1 MPSLSMAR
9 VLRGKKDFL
18 AVAVFLTV
26 VAVGCA
32 GGEEVRIHPVDKV
45 VLVSVDTLRKDY
57 LGVYND
63 VMPTSPHLDRF
74 ASESFVFTDAM
85 AQSTSTL
92 PSHTALLYSI
102 QTFIHRAYVTGW
114 PDPRVT
120 SPVEAIKQAG
130 FATAAFV
137 GGGQMDPQFGLL
149 TRGFDRYEV
158 INTLDVKGGWKG
170 RDRLGKLME
179 ATAGFLRQHRDDSFL
194 LLLHN
199 YEPHFDYDPPE
210 DLLRKYQE
218 MAAELD
224 AAGIDEA
231 EPLVGDNA
239 TLAAFLA
246 NERRVNYAALVEY
259 VDQFV
264 GALLQELE
272 ALGIDE
278 QTAIVF
284 TADHGDSHGERGK
297 NGHGT
302 YFEEVVKVPLI
313 IHVPG
318 ADGERIDAPVQLV
331 DVMPTLFKLLRLEPP
346 YPFMG
351 QDLVPLMRGR
361 RDVIPADRVRFSE
374 NKATSAPESTG
385 YGAIMRNEWK
395 LLYDLDDLD
404 AIQLFNLELDPGEV
418 RDFSEDN
425 VRIVSS
431 LTAEYQRHVRENEHL
446 RALFPHGDFD
456 LDDLDS
462 ATIEQLRALGYIR

>member
-1 MPSLSMAR
+1 MPSLFMPG
-9 VLRGKKDFL
+9 VLRGKRGFPV
-18 AVAVFLTV
+18 AAVFLMA

-32 GGEEVRIHPVDKV
+32 GDEEVRILPVDKV
-45 VLVSVDTLRKDY
+45 ILVSVDTLRRDY

-63 VMPTSPHLDRF
+63 VMPTSPYLDRF
-74 ASESFVFTDAM
+74 ASDSFVFTDAM

-102 QTFIHRAYVTGW
+102 HTFVHRAYVTGW
-114 PDPRVT
+114 PDPQVT
-120 SPVEAIKQAG
+120 SPIEEIRQAG

-158 INTLDVKGGWKG
+158 INTLDTKGGWKG
-170 RDRLGKLME
+170 RDRLGELME
-179 ATAGFLRQHRDDSFL
+179 ATAGFLRQHHDDSFF

-210 DLLRKYQE
+210 ALLRKYQE
-218 MAAELD
+218 LAADLDTEEL
-224 AAGIDEA
+224 DEA

-246 NERRVNYAALVEY
+246 TERRVNYAALVEY

-272 ALGIDE
+272 TLGIDE

-284 TADHGDSHGERGK
+284 TADHGDSHGERGR

-313 IHVPG
+313 IHVPS
-318 ADGERIDAPVQLV
+318 AAGEQIDAPVQLV
-331 DVMPTLFKLLRLEPP
+331 DIMPTLFKLLRLEPP

-351 QDLVPLMRGR
+351 RDLVPLMQGR
-361 RDVIPADRVRFSE
+361 QHVIPADRVRFSE

-385 YGAIMRNEWK
+385 YGAILRNEWK

-431 LTAEYQRHVRENEHL
+431 LMAEYQRRVRESEHL